1 MEIKNTRLYKWLDNY
16 WYHYKWV
23 TIIVALF
30 AVFAIVGTFQLLT
43 NEKGDIYVMYA
54 GPEVISV
61 QNIEYIERA
70 FENIDDKDFH
80 EDGKINAVLR
90 ELTVKSPDELEAE
103 ARAQLEAD
111 GVANEGYMLNEQV
124 ARSYMSQNL
133 QVFNQEILG
142 GDSVI
147 CLLSPYTYSIVYESG
162 GFMTLEEALG
172 YTPEGAYDECSVYLH
187 DTDFG
192 SLEGLAILPDDTLFC
207 IRRLS
212 SMAFLKG
219 QNKTETAHK
228 YHLEKFR
235 AASAYKKSEEIIEN

>member
-1 MEIKNTRLYKWLDNY
+1 
-16 WYHYKWV
+16 
-23 TIIVALF
+23 
-30 AVFAIVGTFQLLT
+30 
-43 NEKGDIYVMYA
+43 MYA

-61 QNIEYIERA
+61 QNIGYIEKA
-70 FENIDDKDFH
+70 FENIDEKDYH
-80 EDGKINAVLR
+80 DDGKINAVLR
-90 ELTVKSPDELEAE
+90 ELTVKAPDELEAE
-103 ARAQLEAD
+103 ARTQLEAD
-111 GVANEGYMLNEQV
+111 GVANEGYMLNEQM

-147 CLLSPYTYSIVYESG
+147 CLLSPYTYSIVHESG

-172 YTPEGAYDECSVYLH
+172 YTPDGAYDECAVYLR

-192 SLEGLAILPDDTLFC
+192 RLEGLAILPEDTLFC

-219 QNKTETAHK
+219 QNKTEAAHR
-228 YHLEKFR
+228 YHLEKFG
-235 AASAYKKSEEIIEN
+235 SAIAYRKNEDLTEN